1 MAKKTETGRINSCDH
16 TTNAGGTATVTRTA
30 WNPRQKLWFLLLAWY
45 YCYNFFQS
53 FFPLSP
59 VRGRNPDGTQEQHP
73 HCPPPPPNHE
83 HKHRSKRTHGEPL
96 TRLAAP
102 APARWVGRKAAAA
115 WGARSRNAGEKPTG
129 RPPKNP
135 SRPGPRAFLFSFL
148 LCALTSS
155 LSLSRPGSS
164 NKAGRKMGA
173 LASLV
178 SLQAPPPTLE
188 VTAHGVKCSGN
199 AGAATVNCTANPCGL

>member
-1 MAKKTETGRINSCDH
+1 MRGERQPSQEPR
-16 TTNAGGTATVTRTA
+16 GT
-30 WNPRQKLWFLLLAWY
+30 PDKKLWFLLLVRY
-45 YCYNFFQS
+45 YCYNIFQS
-53 FFPLSP
+53 FFPF
-59 VRGRNPDGTQEQHP
+59 HP
-73 HCPPPPPNHE
+73 HCPPQPPQPPNCEHE
-83 HKHRSKRTHGEPL
+83 HRSKHTHMESAYQISG
-96 TRLAAP
+96 AAP
-102 APARWVGRKAAAA
+102 APPPWVGRKAAAA
-115 WGARSRNAGEKPTG
+115 WGARSRSAGEKPTG

>member
-1 MAKKTETGRINSCDH
+1 MEPQTKTLVFT
-16 TTNAGGTATVTRTA
+16 AGLVLLLQLLSIFLPPFPCLWTESRWDARTA
-30 WNPRQKLWFLLLAWY
+30 PTLPTPTPQPRAQAQIEAHTWIAAY
-45 YCYNFFQS
+45 QIS
-53 FFPLSP
+53 
-59 VRGRNPDGTQEQHP
+59 GAA
-73 HCPPPPPNHE
+73 
-83 HKHRSKRTHGEPL
+83 L
-96 TRLAAP
+96 TP
-102 APARWVGRKAAAA
+102 APPRWVGRKAAAA